1 MAEAPTKSFN
11 QPPDPKLAEGH
22 PLLAFIHVP
31 RTGGGTVSSALSKN
45 YSRLRGVGNFQR
57 GPEKTRMAIERLG
70 TDSGEWKALGDHAP
84 LGLYLRYLPADTR
97 YMTILRDPV
106 DRVLSHYHFHARAG
120 ERKLRT
126 TWREMLERDR
136 EERGGEPITLDD
148 ETDFSLEAGLAR
160 RVTIYDNFM
169 TRFLWGGETIF
180 GELPAD
186 ALDRAKE
193 NVGSF
198 WFVGIQERLD
208 DSIVLLGRK
217 LGIGLMPYY
226 LRHVNQARPRLE
238 ETSDELRRLI
248 AEHNQL
254 DAELYRFARERF
266 DSESPSPE
274 ELAADGEELRQ
285 LSIAVTAA
293 AEAHRAG
300 SKDRKAAR
308 KAAREKRETKRAAVR
323 AERADRKTQQKSRE
337 GKPRKSRTGQGQK
350 QEPASSEPT

>member
-1 MAEAPTKSFN
+1 M
-11 QPPDPKLAEGH
+11 
-22 PLLAFIHVP
+22 
-31 RTGGGTVSSALSKN
+31 SSAISKN
-45 YSRLRGVGNFQR
+45 YSRLRGVGNFQI
-57 GPEKTRMAIERLG
+57 GPEKTRDAIKRLG
-70 TDSGEWKALGDHAP
+70 VDSGEWKALGDHAP

-97 YMTILRDPV
+97 HMTVLRDPV

-120 ERKLRT
+120 ERKLKNI
-126 TWREMLERDR
+126 WEGLLAKDS
-136 EERGGEPITLDD
+136 EERGGEPVTLDD

-180 GELPAD
+180 GELPPD
-186 ALDRAKE
+186 ALDRAKQ

-217 LGIGLMPYY
+217 LGIGLMPYH
-226 LRHVNQARPRLE
+226 LRHVNQTRPQVE
-238 ETSDELRRLI
+238 ETSDELRGLI

-285 LSIAVTAA
+285 LSLAVTAA
-293 AEAHRAG
+293 GEEHKAGKKGKEDGREGGARGAGDEEGCGSCRASRSESLRKKSQGRQTEETPNGAGAGAGAGAG
-300 SKDRKAAR
+300 SGDGGR
-308 KAAREKRETKRAAVR
+308 
-323 AERADRKTQQKSRE
+323 
-337 GKPRKSRTGQGQK
+337 
-350 QEPASSEPT
+350 PATRPDGLYSGLTYR

>member
-1 MAEAPTKSFN
+1 M
-11 QPPDPKLAEGH
+11 
-22 PLLAFIHVP
+22 
-31 RTGGGTVSSALSKN
+31 SSAISKN

-57 GPEKTRMAIERLG
+57 GPEKTRDSVERLG
-70 TDSGEWKALGDHAP
+70 ADPGEWKALGDHAP

-97 YMTILRDPV
+97 YMTVLRDPI

-120 ERKLRT
+120 ERKLKSIWET
-126 TWREMLERDR
+126 SLARDS
-136 EERGGEPITLDD
+136 EERGGEPVTLDD

-180 GELPAD
+180 GELPPD

-217 LGIGLMPYY
+217 LGIGLMPYF
-226 LRHVNQARPRLE
+226 LRHVNQTRPQLE
-238 ETSDELRRLI
+238 ETSDELRGLI

-266 DSESPSPE
+266 DSESPSAE

-285 LSIAVTAA
+285 LSIAVTAEG
-293 AEAHRAG
+293 EAYRAG
-300 SKDRKAAR
+300 KKDRKAAAR
-308 KAAREKRETKRAAVR
+308 AAREERETKRAAVR
-323 AERADRKTQQKSRE
+323 AERADRKSQQKSRE
-337 GKPRKSRTGQGQK
+337 DRQKKPRTGRGQDQDPE
-350 QEPASSEPT
+350 QEPVPGDPT

>member
-1 MAEAPTKSFN
+1 M
-11 QPPDPKLAEGH
+11 
-22 PLLAFIHVP
+22 
-31 RTGGGTVSSALSKN
+31 SSAISKN
-45 YSRLRGVGNFQR
+45 YSRLRGVGNFR
-57 GPEKTRMAIERLG
+57 KGPERTRESIERLG
-70 TDSGEWKALGDHAP
+70 ADPGDWKALGDHAP

-97 YMTILRDPV
+97 YMTVLRDPV

-120 ERKLRT
+120 ERKLKT
-126 TWREMLERDR
+126 VWGESLARDS
-136 EERGGEPITLDD
+136 EERGEEPVTLDD

-160 RVTIYDNFM
+160 RVPIYDNHM
-169 TRFLWGGETIF
+169 IRFLWGGETIF
-180 GELPAD
+180 GELPPD

-193 NVGSF
+193 KVASF

-217 LGIGLMPYY
+217 LGIGLMPYH
-226 LRHVNQARPRLE
+226 LRHVNHTRPQVE
-238 ETSDELRRLI
+238 ETSDELRGLI

-274 ELAADGEELRQ
+274 ELAAEGEELRQ

-293 AEAHRAG
+293 GEEHKAG
-300 SKDRKAAR
+300 KRDRKAASR
-308 KAAREKRETKRAAVR
+308 AAREERETKRAAVR

-337 GKPRKSRTGQGQK
+337 GKPRKSRTGQGQ
-350 QEPASSEPT
+350 EPAPGEPT

>member
-1 MAEAPTKSFN
+1 
-11 QPPDPKLAEGH
+11 
-22 PLLAFIHVP
+22 LLAFVHIP
-31 RTGGGTVSSALSKN
+31 RTGGGTMSSAISKN
-45 YSRLRGVGNFQR
+45 YSRLRGVGNFQI
-57 GPEKTRMAIERLG
+57 GPEKTRDAIKRLG
-70 TDSGEWKALGDHAP
+70 VDSGEWKALGDHAP

-97 YMTILRDPV
+97 HMTVLRDPV

-120 ERKLRT
+120 ERKLKSI
-126 TWREMLERDR
+126 WSALLVRDA
-136 EERGGEPITLDD
+136 EERGVEPVTLDD

-217 LGIGLMPYY
+217 LGIGLMPYH
-226 LRHVNQARPRLE
+226 LRHVNHTRPQVE
-238 ETSDELRRLI
+238 ETSDELRALI

-285 LSIAVTAA
+285 LSLAVTAA
-293 AEAHRAG
+293 GEEHKAG
-300 SKDRKAAR
+300 KRDRKTAAR
-308 KAAREKRETKRAAVR
+308 AAREERETKRAAVR
-323 AERADRKTQQKSRE
+323 AERADRKSQQKSRE
-337 GKPRKSRTGQGQK
+337 GKSRKSRSGQK
-350 QEPASSEPT
+350 QEPASDEPT